1 MGSIISRRRAN
12 AQEPRQDEVLVAE
25 PHDQSVRSV
34 SVTGAGHSLPDENAP
49 EPGHEDASGAK
60 RVAAAGMRDRAAQRR
75 EREAQRQ
82 AELKADAATP
92 TRIRQ
97 TLQEFL
103 EKDFQSEQDLRAAV
117 DTYAAEVAL
126 QEREGRLVTRL
137 LEASNQAGSI
147 DAVEAAGGSVNEVRN
162 AIESFL
168 SSPSGD
174 LSRSLEETAGLLFRV
189 NVALP
194 VGSTSPVAGSNQ
206 HSEPSRRQEH
216 SPDINPRIRS
226 VPPFTGQAPRT
237 SATDAAFLS
246 SITDEIALMEAER
259 RVAEQLADAKHQR
272 QQALLQH
279 QNIQRLIASKKGEED
294 IDEIVSSAKVIREQ
308 KELLR
313 QWQAEQDRL
322 WDLKEEMKKH
332 EQQLEEANGELI
344 PMLAQHRTLKMALD
358 KAVEDEIQHS
368 KVLEE
373 FNWLESEERGAAAG
387 LREPLVQDE
396 VFRLDLLAF
405 KKQSWDDNKDAR
417 ENRQKRERAQFSELD
432 LSVSKQR
439 QHVSIIKSELRDAQD
454 RVADAEAACEKL
466 CDRSRHLRAGFT
478 RLPTTR
484 HPTAFDQN
492 PSSVG
497 PVDGARQTET
507 GDVDASTLLE
517 TAEEDIVYL
526 PGCDVTHGIDMAKLS
541 PGIATE
547 YYYIGEEMEDEGPEL
562 DHIKPDVTMTSSDVD
577 LEAPRNWPDNFPLEC
592 VAARWSGFVAISTA
606 GKYRFSTESNDGS
619 HLWVSGSLVVDNG
632 GLHGMQKKEG
642 EVALSAG
649 LHAFKADFFVSSG
662 SPGMIVRMSGPDTE
676 DENGVS
682 QEVLLTR
689 CFHQEGWESVR

>member
-12 AQEPRQDEVLVAE
+12 AQEPRPDEVLVAE
-25 PHDQSVRSV
+25 PHDQSLRSV
-34 SVTGAGHSLPDENAP
+34 SVTGAGQSLPDENAP
-49 EPGHEDASGAK
+49 EPGHEDASVSSPRCAGCSQPPGAK
-60 RVAAAGMRDRAAQRR
+60 RVAAAGVRDRAAPRR

-194 VGSTSPVAGSNQ
+194 VCTTSPVAGSNQ

-237 SATDAAFLS
+237 SATDAAFLN

-294 IDEIVSSAKVIREQ
+294 IDEILSSAKVIREQ

-322 WDLKEEMKKH
+322 LELKEEMKKH
-332 EQQLEEANGELI
+332 EHQLEEANGELI
-344 PMLAQHRTLKMALD
+344 PMLAQHRTLKMACD
-358 KAVEDEIQHS
+358 KAVETKS
-368 KVLEE
+368 STARYWKSSTG
-373 FNWLESEERGAAAG
+373 WSRRSEEQ
-387 LREPLVQDE
+387 PLGCVSPWCKTC
-396 VFRLDLLAF
+396 LLYT
-405 KKQSWDDNKDAR
+405 SP
-417 ENRQKRERAQFSELD
+417 SP
-432 LSVSKQR
+432 
-439 QHVSIIKSELRDAQD
+439 RDAT
-454 RVADAEAACEKL
+454 L
-466 CDRSRHLRAGFT
+466 SRM
-478 RLPTTR
+478 
-484 HPTAFDQN
+484 
-492 PSSVG
+492 PSS
-497 PVDGARQTET
+497 A
-507 GDVDASTLLE
+507 
-517 TAEEDIVYL
+517 
-526 PGCDVTHGIDMAKLS
+526 
-541 PGIATE
+541 
-547 YYYIGEEMEDEGPEL
+547 
-562 DHIKPDVTMTSSDVD
+562 
-577 LEAPRNWPDNFPLEC
+577 
-592 VAARWSGFVAISTA
+592 
-606 GKYRFSTESNDGS
+606 
-619 HLWVSGSLVVDNG
+619 
-632 GLHGMQKKEG
+632 
-642 EVALSAG
+642 
-649 LHAFKADFFVSSG
+649 
-662 SPGMIVRMSGPDTE
+662 
-676 DENGVS
+676 
-682 QEVLLTR
+682 
-689 CFHQEGWESVR
+689 